1 MTVTRLK
8 EEMTFSEYQGWI
20 AYYAEKDRQKEAE
33 SGNIMAMNPDDM
45 VKGFGI

>member
-1 MTVTRLK
+1 MSATEYFDWILFYK
-8 EEMTFSEYQGWI
+8 EQER
-20 AYYAEKDRQKEAE
+20 KREAE